1 MSFDIILQCTTKI
14 KTLMAKI
21 SLGVRLKKIEAFA
34 KRKRQRKLKENY
46 RYCLQTVLR
55 L

>member
-1 MSFDIILQCTTKI
+1 MYNKI

-34 KRKRQRKLKENY
+34 KGKGREIKENY